1 MSAAIALGVG
11 LAAATVSGIGSYEQG
26 QAASKASAYQSQVAA
41 QNAQI
46 ATQNANFAGAEGE
59 QNTATSEMQNRAT
72 TSTIK
77 ANQAANGVDVNSG
90 SAVNVRA
97 SSAEVGELNALNIR
111 ANAARQ
117 AYGYETQASQQTGQ
131 SQLYAAESSNE
142 NTASYLSGAGSFLG
156 GSSAALN
163 FANFQNKNPSNI
175 SAGSA
180 DEPTDVYY

>member
-1 MSAAIALGVG
+1 MAVLSTRTAAKV
-11 LAAATVSGIGSYEQG
+11 
-26 QAASKASAYQSQVAA
+26 
-41 QNAQI
+41 
-46 ATQNANFAGAEGE
+46 
-59 QNTATSEMQNRAT
+59 QNRAT

-77 ANQAANGVDVNSG
+77 SNQAANGIDVNSG

-117 AYGYETQASQQTGQ
+117 AYGFQTQASQQTGQ

-142 NTASYLSGAGSFLG
+142 NTASYLSGAASFLG

-163 FANFQNKNPSNI
+163 FANFQNQNPNNI
-175 SAGSA
+175 NTGGGSA
-180 DEPTDVYY
+180 NEPTDVYY